1 MPMTPPDHP
10 LPMWSNGGGDVV
22 TGLGNL
28 VGAAHVLWLGVAW
41 ADDIEGRRP
50 VRITI
55 RHVDGQTSS
64 ADTLWTQVHP
74 RACGGESL
82 RRRMGVA
89 RTMAKRWQNQAIA
102 HSDRS
107 KFIAP

>member
-1 MPMTPPDHP
+1 MTPPDHP
-10 LPMWSNGGGDVV
+10 LPMWSNDEEDVV
-22 TGLGNL
+22 TWLSNL

-55 RHVDGQTSS
+55 RHVDGQTISS
-64 ADTLWTQVHP
+64 DTLWTEVHP
-74 RACGGESL
+74 RSSGGESL